1 MGPGPQ
7 LPDVFLQQRREVE
20 LSQLLT
26 VPPVHLPTDPGCSPE
41 EDQASGSLPQRGP
54 SFSELLKDRE
64 EEEEGGSAAAAGE
77 AESSVSVVIAPQPWT
92 T

>member
-1 MGPGPQ
+1 MPHG
-7 LPDVFLQQRREVE
+7 FLQQRREVE

-26 VPPVHLPTDPGCSPE
+26 LPSVHLPTDLGCSPE
-41 EDQASGSLPQRGP
+41 EDQASGSLAQGGP
-54 SFSELLKDRE
+54 IFSELLTSR

-77 AESSVSVVIAPQPWT
+77 AESSVSVAMPPQPWT